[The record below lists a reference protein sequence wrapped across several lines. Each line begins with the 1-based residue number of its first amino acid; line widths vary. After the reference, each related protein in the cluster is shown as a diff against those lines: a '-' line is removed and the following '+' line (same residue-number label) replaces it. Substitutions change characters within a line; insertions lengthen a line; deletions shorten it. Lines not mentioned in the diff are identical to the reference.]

1 MGYDVNETRGGPFV
15 TLAIEAKHLKKT
27 FRDFWH
33 RPNVTAVKDV
43 SLSVRRGN
51 IFGLLGPNGSGKS
64 TTLKM
69 LLGLLHPTHGTIQI
83 LGGKP
88 NDHSIQQQVGY
99 LPEVS
104 TMYRYLTA
112 TETLDFYG
120 SLFDLP
126 THSRKQRTQAL
137 LQLVGLSAAG
147 NRPVGEFSRGM
158 NRRLGLAQALINAPD
173 LLILDEP
180 TAGLDPIGCHH
191 VKQILRD
198 LAAAGKTVLIASHL
212 LADIEDICHDITIL
226 HHGSVIAEGQI
237 EALLTQDQTV
247 TWRCKAGSEQQ
258 REKITKAFRN
268 ITGYEPTVAATRT
281 NLESFFV
288 KAVLDAGQPEQAA
301 STTDQAEVQLPD
313 FLHPQ
318 R

>member
-1 MGYDVNETRGGPFV
+1 MTQ
-15 TLAIEAKHLKKT
+15 AIEAHHLKKT

-33 RPNVTAVKDV
+33 RPHVTAVKDV
-43 SLSVRRGN
+43 SLHVQRGK
-51 IFGLLGPNGSGKS
+51 IHGLLGPNGSGKS

-69 LLGLLHPTHGTIQI
+69 LLGLLHPTQGTIAI

-88 NDHSIQQQVGY
+88 TDAAVQQQIGY

-104 TMYRYLTA
+104 TMYRYLNA

-120 SLFDLP
+120 SLFDIP
-126 THSRKQRTQAL
+126 APARKLRMHEL
-137 LQLVGLSAAG
+137 LRLVGLTAAG
-147 NRPVGEFSRGM
+147 KRPVGEFSRGM
-158 NRRLGLAQALINAPD
+158 NRRLGLAQALINAPE

-191 VKQILRD
+191 VKQLLRN

-226 HHGSVIAEGQI
+226 HHGNVIANGPIESLLQQDGTVSWNCQVASEKEQ
-237 EALLTQDQTV
+237 EALI
-247 TWRCKAGSEQQ
+247 KACRKITGSEP
-258 REKITKAFRN
+258 AF
-268 ITGYEPTVAATRT
+268 TPSRT

-288 KAVLDAGQPEQAA
+288 DKVLAAGQPEEAF
-301 STTDQAEVQLPD
+301 STTDQAELHLPA
-313 FLHPQ
+313 FLQKPESLP
-318 R
+318 